1 MRRLA
6 CLLLLLGLAWPA
18 VAGELPAQVSLAVG
32 ETVVLA
38 VDVKRAALGSGKV
51 VSLATP
57 ERGQLLLF
65 GEAPGQTSAELWL
78 RDGSRQR
85 IAIEVRER
93 DLSRRLVEVRELLA
107 DATTIMPRISGR
119 FIVLEGA
126 RASAEER
133 ARAAEVAALFPGEVL
148 DFVGNADWEAMVEMQ
163 VRLVEVRRDQL
174 QRLGLRWDGEAAG
187 PVLTATAGG
196 GNGGLSLRAAFAS
209 ELGSRIDLLQQ
220 RGLAYTLAEPT
231 LSCRSGGAA
240 RFVSG
245 GEIPIPVTDG
255 LGSTSVEYKEYGVI
269 LEVRPRVDRSGA
281 VYAEI
286 EVELSQVDAAVR
298 VGDYPGFLKR
308 RTSTAVNAQ
317 DGETIAI
324 AGLVTRERSRD
335 RTAVPGL
342 GSVPVAGALFRSKRR
357 LRRETELVVLITPR
371 RYEGGV
377 PGAVAGPAQPG
388 MVERAGQLQ
397 QEGEAR

>member
-1 MRRLA
+1 MRRFA
-6 CLLLLLGLAWPA
+6 GLLLALLLAAPCGA
-18 VAGELPAQVSLAVG
+18 QSLPAEVSLAVG

-57 ERGQLLLF
+57 ERNQLLLF
-65 GEAPGQTSAELWL
+65 GEAPGQTSLELWL
-78 RDGSRQR
+78 RDGTRQR
-85 IAIEVRER
+85 IRIEVRER
-93 DLSRRLVEVRELLA
+93 DLSRRLAEVRELLA
-107 DATTIMPRISGR
+107 GASAVTARISGR
-119 FIVLEGA
+119 FIVLEGG

-133 ARAAEVAALFPGEVL
+133 ARAAEVAALYPGEVL
-148 DFVGNADWEAMVEMQ
+148 DFIGSGDWEAMVEMQ

-174 QRLGLRWDGEAAG
+174 RRLGLRWNGEAAG
-187 PVLTATAGG
+187 PVLGATAGG

-220 RGLAYTLAEPT
+220 QGLAYTLAEPT

-245 GEIPIPVTDG
+245 GEIPIPITDG

-269 LEVRPRVDRSGA
+269 LEVRPRADRSGA
-281 VYAEI
+281 VYAEVEI
-286 EVELSQVDAAVR
+286 ELSQVDAAVR
-298 VGDYPGFLKR
+298 AGDYPGFLKR

-324 AGLVTRERSRD
+324 AGLVTQERGRD
-335 RTAVPGL
+335 RSSVPGL
-342 GSVPVAGALFRSKRR
+342 GSLPVAGALFRSKRR
-357 LRRETELVVLITPR
+357 LQRETELVVLITPR
-371 RYEGGV
+371 RYESG
-377 PGAVAGPAQPG
+377 VAGALTAPEQAAL
-388 MVERAGQLQ
+388 VDKAGQLQ
-397 QEGEAR
+397 REGTAR